1 MKILA
6 IRGKNLASLSAE
18 FCLDFRAEPLASAG
32 LFGITGPT
40 GSGKSTLLDALCLAL
55 YEKTP
60 RLARA
65 GARGEVIPD
74 VGENSVG
81 PSDPRTLLRRG
92 AVEGYAEVDFVGS
105 DGISYRAHWSVRR
118 ARNKSDG
125 KLQNSEVSL
134 IRLSDE
140 QVLGDHRKTETYKLI
155 ESLIGL
161 NFEQFTRAVLLA
173 QNDFAAFLKASD
185 DERAELL
192 QTLTGTETFTQISRQ
207 AYARAKEEKDKQAL
221 LVQALADQAPM
232 AAEAR
237 EARNADLLAQDKAV
251 VAFEQQ
257 KGLLEG
263 HLRWHGEWQKQKA
276 EEEAVAGRL
285 KQAETTWNEVQPR
298 RAGLARI
305 ESVQAARPL
314 RDEVLRLEQEIG
326 KDESALKAAQS
337 RATQAMGVAAE
348 KKQQLATARLQA
360 EAAEKARTEAQPPI
374 NQAKE
379 LDAHIQ
385 ALTPGFQAALK
396 ASADAA
402 KALEAEEGRRKKL
415 EQEHGQVEKA
425 RREAELWHAANPQL
439 RPLAEGWQR
448 WHLLLAQASGHLA
461 QQKLAVAEIGRFKKR
476 EQGLQGQIAKAS
488 AEYQRCTA
496 AHTAAADALAQAAQ
510 ACARFDGEAM
520 AQRRK
525 SLEARRDQLAES
537 AQVWQSLSEQ
547 DLRRQGLIQQEQ
559 SLSASLDNLAA
570 ELRQLAE
577 SRPMAE
583 QAGAGAER
591 SLRLAELAAS
601 ESVEAL
607 RAGLEAEAPCPV
619 CGATSHPYAEQNPVA
634 EGMLSAL
641 RAEVE
646 RCRKALAD
654 IGEKSAKAAGR
665 QQEAEKQ
672 KSESRK
678 ESAILDSAVEA
689 TLRQW
694 QGHPLKEEFI
704 PVSEAQRQAWF
715 TERRAEAKA
724 ALEDLARQEAAQ
736 RQALQGRDA
745 AQGAATQARTAMETA
760 RIEAERLGWEQG
772 STAQDR
778 QAAEDKHLGVAQQLA
793 SALTDLDAA
802 FTGPSWRED
811 WQAQPEAFASASLT
825 QVESWNRCQQQL
837 SQLAQRSGQ
846 FETEIKALDAAW
858 ETAARYQREQ
868 AEHCRLREEELQ
880 GRRQARA
887 ILFQGKPVAEV
898 EAALA
903 AAIVQAADILAK
915 CGWASQEAEGENLR
929 LDEARKQASHR
940 LEQTLASLT
949 SARQVLADWLG
960 AFAAVGHTPLAAEE
974 LASLLAFTPD
984 WIRVERDALQA
995 LAGAIESTRAVL
1007 RENARRRE
1015 EHEGQRPTAESVE
1028 SVGESLAK
1036 FMSDM
1041 APAKEKQAELR
1052 LELARDD
1059 EKRQNSKALMARI
1072 GKQADIARVWSQL
1085 NDLIG
1090 SADGKKFRNFAQQLT
1105 LDILLGYANR
1115 HLETLSR
1122 RYRLERIKDSL
1133 GLLVVDQDM
1142 GDEVRSVHSLSG
1154 GESFLVSLA
1163 LALGLASLSSHR
1175 VKVGSLFID
1184 EGFGSLDAD
1193 SLGVA
1198 MEALD
1203 KLQAQGRKVGVISHV
1218 QEMNERLGTR
1228 IQVSRLAG
1236 GKSAV
1241 TVEG

>member
-6 IRGKNLASLSAE
+6 LRGKNLASLSAE
-18 FCLDFRAEPLASAG
+18 FCLDFCAEPLACAG

-65 GARGEVIPD
+65 GTRGEVIPD

-81 PSDPRTLLRRG
+81 PSDPRTILRRG
-92 AVEGYAEVDFVGS
+92 ANEGYAEVDFVGN

-118 ARNKSDG
+118 ARNKAEG

-140 QVLGDHRKTETYKLI
+140 QVLSDQRKTETYKLI

-207 AYARAKEEKDKQAL
+207 AYARAKEEKDKQAIL
-221 LVQALADQAPM
+221 AQALADQAPM

-237 EARNADLLAQDKAV
+237 EARTADLLAQDKAV
-251 VAFEQQ
+251 MALEQG
-257 KGLLEG
+257 KSLLEG
-263 HLRWHGEWQKQKA
+263 HLRWHGAWQQIKA

-285 KQAETTWNEVQPR
+285 TQAETAWDQAGPQQ
-298 RAGLARI
+298 AGLARI

-314 RDEVLRLEQEIG
+314 RDEVLRLEQEVG
-326 KDESALKAAQS
+326 KDEGALQLAQS
-337 RATQAMGVAAE
+337 RAAQAMGVAE
-348 KKQQLATARLQA
+348 GTKQQLAKANQQA
-360 EAAEKARTEAQPPI
+360 EAAEKARADAQPQI
-374 NQAKE
+374 SQAQE
-379 LDAHIQ
+379 LDAQIK
-385 ALTPGFQAALK
+385 ALMPGFQAARK

-402 KALEAEEGRRKKL
+402 RALAAEEGRRAKL
-415 EQEHGQVEKA
+415 QQEQGQVEQA
-425 RREAELWHAANPQL
+425 RREAEQWLTAHPPL

-448 WHLLLAQASGHLA
+448 WHLLLDQASSHLGE
-461 QQKLAVAEIGRFKKR
+461 QKRAAAEVARLKKR
-476 EQGLQGQIAKAS
+476 EQGLQGHLTKAG

-496 AHTAAADALAQAAQ
+496 AHTAAADALAQLAQ
-510 ACARFDGEAM
+510 ACAGFDGEGVA
-520 AQRRK
+520 ARRR
-525 SLEARRDQLAES
+525 SLETRRNQLAEG
-537 AQVWQSLSEQ
+537 AQLWQTLSEQ
-547 DLRRQGLIQQEQ
+547 GQRWQGLLEQEQ
-559 SLSASLDNLAA
+559 RLAETLDQLRA
-570 ELRQLAE
+570 ELRQFAASRPLAE
-577 SRPMAE
+577 
-583 QAGAGAER
+583 QGLAGAER
-591 SLRLAELAAS
+591 SVRLAELAAS
-601 ESVEAL
+601 ESVGAL
-607 RAGLEAEAPCPV
+607 RAGLETDAPCPV
-619 CGATSHPYAEQNPVA
+619 CGATTHPYAEENPVA

-646 RCRKALAD
+646 HCRKALAG
-654 IGEKSAKAAGR
+654 IVEYSAKAGGR
-665 QQEAEKQ
+665 QQETEKQ
-672 KSESRK
+672 RLENRK
-678 ESAILDSAVEA
+678 ERAGLESALGA
-689 TLRQW
+689 TRRQW
-694 QGHPLKEEFI
+694 AAHPLKEAFD
-704 PVSEAQRQAWF
+704 PVPEARRQAWF
-715 TERRAEAKA
+715 TESLAETKA
-724 ALEDLARQEAAQ
+724 VLEDLGRQEAAQ
-736 RQALQGRDA
+736 RQSLQKRDA
-745 AQGAATQARTAMETA
+745 AQAVATQARTAMETA
-760 RIEAERLGWEQG
+760 RTEAERLGREQG
-772 STAQDR
+772 STAQAH
-778 QAAEDKHLGVAQQLA
+778 QAAEASLLAISKQMA
-793 SALTDLDAA
+793 SALSDLDAA
-802 FTGPSWRED
+802 FSGPAWRGD
-811 WQAQPEAFASASLT
+811 WQAQPEAFAAACRA
-825 QVESWNRCQQQL
+825 QVESWNRYQAQITQL
-837 SQLAQRSGQ
+837 TQRSGQ
-846 FETEIKALDAAW
+846 FELEIKAADAAW
-858 ETAARYQREQ
+858 ETAARHHRAQ
-868 AEHCRLREEELQ
+868 ADHCRLREEELQ
-880 GRRQARA
+880 GRSAARA
-887 ILFQGKPVAEV
+887 ALFAGKPVAEV

-903 AAIVQAADILAK
+903 HAMAQAGEAQAR
-915 CGWASQEAEGENLR
+915 CRNSSQEAEGERLR
-929 LDEARKQASHR
+929 RDEARKQAANR
-940 LEQTLASLT
+940 LEQTLASLAL
-949 SARQVLADWLG
+949 ARQVLADWL
-960 AFAAVGHTPLAAEE
+960 AEFASAGHAPLALDE
-974 LASLLAFTPD
+974 LGSLLAFTPE
-984 WIRVERDALQA
+984 WIRGEREALQA
-995 LAGAIESTRAVL
+995 LAAAIAATQAVL
-1007 RENARRRE
+1007 LENSRRRE
-1015 EHEGQRPTAESVE
+1015 AHEGQRPTADSVE
-1028 SVGESLAK
+1028 AVAEALAALAAEL
-1036 FMSDM
+1036 
-1041 APAKEKQAELR
+1041 APAKERLALLR
-1052 LELARDD
+1052 VDLARDD
-1059 EKRQNSKALMARI
+1059 EKRQASQALVARI

-1122 RYRLERIKDSL
+1122 RYRLERIQDSL

-1142 GDEVRSVHSLSG
+1142 GDELRSVHSLSG

-1175 VKVGSLFID
+1175 VKVESLFID

-1193 SLGVA
+1193 SLGMA

>member
-81 PSDPRTLLRRG
+81 PADPRTILRRG
-92 AVEGYAEVDFVGS
+92 AREGHAEVDFVGS

-118 ARNKSDG
+118 AWNRANG
-125 KLQNSEVSL
+125 KLQDSEVSL
-134 IRLSDE
+134 TRLSDE

-192 QTLTGTETFTQISRQ
+192 QTLTGTETFTQISRL
-207 AYARAKEEKDKQAL
+207 AYVRAREEKDKQAAL
-221 LVQALADQAPM
+221 AQALADQAPM

-251 VAFEQQ
+251 VALEQQ
-257 KGLLEG
+257 KDLLEG
-263 HLRWHGEWQKQKA
+263 HLRWHGEWQKLTG
-276 EEEAVAGRL
+276 EEETAAGRL
-285 KQAETTWNEVQPR
+285 KQVEASWDQAEAR
-298 RAGLARI
+298 RAGLGRI

-314 RDEVLRLEQEIG
+314 RDEVSRLEQELA
-326 KDESALKAAQS
+326 KDENAAHLAQS
-337 RATQAMGVAAE
+337 RAAQATGAAEE
-348 KKQQLATARLQA
+348 KKQQLEIARLQA
-360 EAAEKARTEAQPPI
+360 ELAEKARVEAQAQI

-379 LDAHIQ
+379 LDAQIE
-385 ALTPGFQAALK
+385 ALTPGFQAAQK
-396 ASADAA
+396 ASTDAA
-402 KALEAEEGRRKKL
+402 RALEVEEGRRKTL
-415 EQEHGQVEKA
+415 AQAHGQVEQA
-425 RREAELWHAANPQL
+425 RREAEQWLVANSQL

-461 QQKLAVAEIGRFKKR
+461 QQKLAMAEIGRLR
-476 EQGLQGQIAKAS
+476 ERELSLQAEATRAS
-488 AEYQRCTA
+488 AEHQRCTA
-496 AHTAAADALAQAAQ
+496 AHAAATDVLAKAAQ
-510 ACARFDGEAM
+510 ACAGFDGEAM
-520 AQRRK
+520 AQKRK
-525 SLEARRDQLAES
+525 TLEIRRDQLAEG
-537 AQVWQSLSEQ
+537 AQLWQTLSEQ
-547 DLRRQGLIQQEQ
+547 GQRRQSLMQQEQ
-559 SLSASLDNLAA
+559 YLNETLDALAA

-577 SRPMAE
+577 SRPLAE
-583 QAGAGAER
+583 QVWAGAER

-607 RAGLEAEAPCPV
+607 RAGLEAESPCPV
-619 CGATSHPYAEQNPVA
+619 CGATSHPYAEENPVA

-641 RAEVE
+641 RGEAE

-654 IGEKSAKAAGR
+654 IGERAAKAAGR
-665 QQEAEKQ
+665 QQVAEEQ
-672 KSESRK
+672 RSGNRK
-678 ESAILDSAVEA
+678 ENALLNAALEA
-689 TLRQW
+689 THHQW
-694 QGHPLKEEFI
+694 QGHPLQEEFVAV
-704 PVSEAQRQAWF
+704 PETQRQAWF

-724 ALEDLARQEAAQ
+724 ALEDLAHQEAAL
-736 RQALQGRDA
+736 RQTLQGRDA
-745 AQGAATQARTAMETA
+745 AQGAATQTRTAMETV
-760 RIEAERLGWEQG
+760 RTEVERLGREQG
-772 STAQDR
+772 STAKDR
-778 QAAEDKHLGVAQQLA
+778 QTAEDRNADMAQQMEA
-793 SALTDLDAA
+793 ALSDLDAA
-802 FTGPSWRED
+802 FTKPSWRED
-811 WQAQPEAFASASLT
+811 WQARPEAFATSCLT

-837 SQLAQRSGQ
+837 GQLTQRSGQ
-846 FETEIKALDAAW
+846 LEAEIKASDAGW
-858 ETAARYQREQ
+858 ETATRHHREQ

-887 ILFQGKPVAEV
+887 VLFQGKPVAEV
-898 EAALA
+898 EAGFGAAITLA
-903 AAIVQAADILAK
+903 AEVLAK
-915 CGWASQEAEGENLR
+915 CGRASQEADGER
-929 LDEARKQASHR
+929 VRRDEAGKQANQR
-940 LEQTLASLT
+940 LAQTLASLA

-960 AFAAVGHTPLAAEE
+960 AFDAAGHTPLASHE
-974 LASLLAFTPD
+974 LADLLAYTPE
-984 WIRVERDALQA
+984 WISDERQALQA
-995 LAGAIESTRAVL
+995 LGGAISSAKAVL
-1007 RENARRRE
+1007 EENIRRRE
-1015 EHEGQRPTAESVE
+1015 AHEGLRPTAESVE
-1028 SVGESLAK
+1028 SVRESLATL
-1036 FMSDM
+1036 MADM
-1041 APAKEKQAELR
+1041 APAKARQAELR
-1052 LELARDD
+1052 VELARDD
-1059 EKRQNSKALMARI
+1059 ERRQNAQALMVRMA
-1072 GKQADIARVWSQL
+1072 KQADIVRVWAGL

-1122 RYRLERIKDSL
+1122 RYRLERIQESL

-1175 VKVGSLFID
+1175 VKVESLFID

-1193 SLGVA
+1193 SLSVA

-1203 KLQAQGRKVGVISHV
+1203 QLQAQGRKVGVISHV

-1236 GKSAV
+1236 GKSVV
-1241 TVEG
+1241 TVTG